1 MDTSTI
7 TALAFLIG
15 AIVALLAELR
25 RWLKPPMNKGRP
37 PSRRRP
43 RTPTSEP

>member
-1 MDTSTI
+1 MDASTI

-25 RWLKPPMNKGRP
+25 RWLKPLMNKGRP
-37 PSRRRP
+37 PSRRQPRP
-43 RTPTSEP
+43 PTAEP